1 MFYQWNQIES
11 IYQQKI
17 PETIAD
23 NFEFKSV
30 RTPPKNEHLNALE
43 DDCSIKFIVVSS
55 KFQRN
60 LSKDI
65 KVINK
70 DPVLFI
76 TAEKRFLSAFEKNY

>member
-1 MFYQWNQIES
+1 M
-11 IYQQKI
+11 
-17 PETIAD
+17 AD

-30 RTPPKNEHLNALE
+30 RTPPKNEHLNVLE

-55 KFQRN
+55 KFQSN

-76 TAEKRFLSAFEKNY
+76 TAEKRFLNAFEKNY